1 MHGFQDT
8 TVITDGPN
16 PVILIGGLIIL
27 CVLYFWGKAH
37 LGKKFQKI
45 EEVMVEQGFVPS
57 QPSYSSPSSPQ
68 ESFLPV
74 GRNEEVASVP
84 VPAEQ
89 KSVILP
95 EWAKSP
101 PADLRRTL
109 PFCKKRA
116 FSVPIGWKKQTG
128 CHTVALVGESY
139 HILITGQSRAGKD
152 NLTLN
157 MLLALALQY
166 GANKVQFCVI
176 DGKGLDFCGF
186 EGKAHTWGLALK
198 PEEIAGI
205 MSALTEERSRRGEIL
220 RNAKVTK
227 WENYEGFDIPLLVVY
242 VSELSLLEDAVGKSP
257 LTAWLN
263 SELAAGAAFGMRYII
278 ATQTASNFSTRWRS
292 QISLY
297 LASFQP
303 SQSQDWPNA
312 GLTTK
317 EIEENGG
324 IPPSKL
330 PPPPEG
336 AGVFTCIQGRTIH
349 MVRAGLLDDK
359 QRESIL
365 AGLPASSNGNPI
377 PQKRK
382 EEDRRVAIVAA
393 LLAKDP
399 TLSITSIAKE
409 LYPGTSGTGD
419 YHKTAKRLMKDAVEI
434 ARVES
439 YALQSLEEREA

>member
-1 MHGFQDT
+1 
-8 TVITDGPN
+8 
-16 PVILIGGLIIL
+16 
-27 CVLYFWGKAH
+27 VLYFWGKAH
-37 LGKKFQKI
+37 LRKKFKKI
-45 EEVMVEQGFVPS
+45 EDVMVEQRFVPQQPVYPPQELSPFSENEGFVPQ
-57 QPSYSSPSSPQ
+57 QPVYPPQ
-68 ESFLPV
+68 ELSPFSE
-74 GRNEEVASVP
+74 NEGFVP
-84 VPAEQ
+84 IGQ
-89 KSVILP
+89 KSVVLP

-116 FSVPIGWKKQTG
+116 FSVPIGWKQTG

-139 HILITGQSRAGKD
+139 HALITGQSRAGKD

-166 GANKVQFCVI
+166 NANKVQFCVI

-227 WENYEGFDIPLLVVY
+227 WENYEGFDMPLLVVY

-278 ATQTASNFSTRWRS
+278 ATQTASNFATRWRS

-297 LASFQP
+297 LAAFQP
-303 SQSQDWPNA
+303 SQSQNWPNT

-317 EIEENGG
+317 EIQECNG

-330 PPPPEG
+330 PPPPDG
-336 AGVFTCIQGRTIH
+336 AGVFTCVQGQDIH
-349 MVRAGLLDDK
+349 LIRAGLMDDK
-359 QRESIL
+359 QRQQLLSQ
-365 AGLPASSNGNPI
+365 LPEKDAAVVVSSPKKNNGDGRI
-377 PQKRK
+377 AK
-382 EEDRRVAIVAA
+382 VAA
-393 LLAKDP
+393 LLATDP
-399 TLSITSIAKE
+399 SRSITSVAKE
-409 LYPGTSGTGD
+409 LYPETSGTGD
-419 YHKTAKRLMKDAVEI
+419 YHKQAKRLMQQAVEQ
-434 ARVES
+434 ADVES
-439 YALQSLEEREA
+439 FALQALEEKKGMKIDDHQGSVKHEA